1 MPSRVA
7 VLLIVLLLT
16 MAAGASIADDPV
28 ADDVVVV
35 AHPDVPVDTISLRE
49 LQRIYLGKSTRWAGG
64 ERIKPVLLDTDPVLA
79 TFITDYLD
87 RTAENFSV
95 YWKRMVFTGK
105 GRPPRAFGDR
115 AELAFYVRVTPGAI
129 GFLPAAADR
138 TGLKVVHVH

>member
-1 MPSRVA
+1 MPSRIA

-16 MAAGASIADDPV
+16 MAAGASV
-28 ADDVVVV
+28 ADDLVLV
-35 AHPDVPVDTISLRE
+35 AHPDVPVDTISVRE

-64 ERIKPVLLDTDPVLA
+64 ERIKPVLLDAGSTLA
-79 TFITDYLD
+79 MFIADYLD

-115 AELAFYVRVTPGAI
+115 AELAFYVRATPGAI
-129 GFLPAAADR
+129 GFLPATADR